1 MATTVVPSF
10 SYKSKKRLIIAVA
23 DEVSLYCAIA
33 LVVLFLLAFVRQI
46 DSAGSNDQEQEAI
59 NAFLGDEEDCRQ
71 HDHQRRLCDEI
82 YVVEQG
88 ETLQTISNKCRDSF
102 IVERNPHIHDPDDV
116 FPGLLIKII
125 PDSNSLI
132 GSSDRQPSR
141 FSLVRFRF
149 NSIALKR

>member
-1 MATTVVPSF
+1 MATVVPSF
-10 SYKSKKRLIIAVA
+10 SYKSKKRLFIAVA
-23 DEVSLYCAIA
+23 DEVSLYCAIV

-46 DSAGSNDQEQEAI
+46 DTSGSNDHESI

-71 HDHQRRLCDEI
+71 HDQRRLCDEI

-125 PDSNSLI
+125 PDSSSLI
-132 GSSDRQPSR
+132 GSLGGRTE
-141 FSLVRFRF
+141 LRF
-149 NSIALKR
+149 NSVG